1 MMKPIGNK
9 AAVPTQGTELQY
21 YAFFYPILLLM
32 NTLVLIQFGINKPY

>member
-21 YAFFYPILLLM
+21 YAFFLS
-32 NTLVLIQFGINKPY
+32 NTPFNEYFGINSIWD